1 MTMTGLRRICSRRIL
16 VGSGLF
22 VLLGAG
28 LAIAQQVGSPGAPAG
43 LPAPATTDIQ
53 PTKSRLLKLDIDY
66 KPEQRKL
73 IDFVELVA
81 SRDQGQTW
89 QVMDTVTPEKDFL
102 KFEAKDDGLYFV
114 SMVIVFK
121 NGSRDPKDP
130 SRTPAQLKLLVDTVA
145 PVVKITNALP
155 QMDEILVE
163 WTIDE
168 KHLDTIK
175 TKLLYKSSSSTANDW
190 LPVAESALAPRG
202 AKFKPAI
209 AGPLMVQLIVQDL
222 AGNVTA
228 TAKEVPLGV
237 TALYT
242 PPATPALPIAAPTIL
257 PTNPSM
263 VPAPDFS
270 TAPVAPPPIAA
281 PVNPSMAPPPISV
294 PAPAPAGTGN
304 WTNPNAT
311 PAAISE
317 APRSPVIGVGTA
329 PGLPSVPPAAM
340 SGFSPPPATTAAAP
354 VPGTQFIRFT
364 EFDLA
369 YQMDAGPSGI
379 SRVDLYVTRD
389 EGRTWQKWSTHG
401 GKEVPLKV
409 KLAMPFNAQKEG
421 DYGLR
426 LVPVSGAGLADDP
439 PTAGTPPELRLHVD
453 TVPPLLTILAP
464 VAALNQPNGLTL
476 QWQASDR
483 NFGLEPILIEWCE
496 SNAGPWK
503 PVAND
508 ETTPG
513 TGRTANTGS
522 FTWIVPKSLPT
533 HRVFLRMTA
542 TDAAGNRSIA
552 VTSQPISI
560 DLTKPKARITTI
572 STGEV
577 TPRP

>member
-1 MTMTGLRRICSRRIL
+1 MTLSTLRRLTARRLL
-16 VGSGLF
+16 VGSGL
-22 VLLGAG
+22 VALLGAG
-28 LAIAQQVGSPGAPAG
+28 WAIAQQVGTPAG
-43 LPAPATTDIQ
+43 TVPTLAADIQ

-66 KPEQRKL
+66 KPEQKSS
-73 IDFVELVA
+73 IAFVELVA

-89 QVMDTVTPEKDFL
+89 AVMDTVTPDKDFL

-130 SRTPAQLKLLVDTVA
+130 SRTPAQLKLLVDTAA
-145 PVVKITNALP
+145 PVVRITNALP
-155 QMDEILVE
+155 QMDEILIE

-168 KHLDTIK
+168 KHLDATK

-190 LPVAESALAPRG
+190 MPVPDAAVAPRG
-202 AKFKPAI
+202 AKFKPSL
-209 AGPLMVQLIVQDL
+209 AGPLMVQLIVQDF

-237 TALYT
+237 TASYN
-242 PPATPALPIAAPTIL
+242 PPAPTPTSTVPTIL
-257 PTNPSM
+257 PTNPGSL
-263 VPAPDFS
+263 PAPDFS
-270 TAPVAPPPIAA
+270 TPAPGPTMPVAPVVVAPIPAA
-281 PVNPSMAPPPISV
+281 P
-294 PAPAPAGTGN
+294 PAPAPAGMGN

-311 PAAISE
+311 PNPVPE

-329 PGLPSVPPAAM
+329 AGLPTPSPSASA
-340 SGFSPPPATTAAAP
+340 FASPPPAAP
-354 VPGTQFIRFT
+354 TPPLPGTQFIRFT
-364 EFDLA
+364 DFDLA

-389 EGRTWQKWSTHG
+389 DGRSWQKWSTHS

-409 KLAMPFNAQKEG
+409 KLGVPFNAQKEG

-439 PTAGTPPELRLHVD
+439 PSAGTPPELRVHVD

-464 VAALNQPNGLTL
+464 VAAPNQPNGLTL

-483 NFGLEPILIEWCE
+483 NFGLEPIFIEWSE

-513 TGRTANTGS
+513 TGRTANVGS
-522 FTWIVPKSLPT
+522 FTWMVPKTLPT

-542 TDAAGNRSIA
+542 VDAAGNRSIA

-572 STGEV
+572 SIGEI